1 MKVLVA
7 GAHGQVGQHVV
18 ALLSRSEHEVRAL
31 VRDQTQVSKLEKLGA
46 EAVVA
51 DLKGDVSHAVK
62 GCDAII
68 FAAGSGGKD
77 VEGVDRDGAIKLM
90 RVAQTKGVRRYV
102 MLSSMGADTPER
114 GPDELRDYL
123 KAKKEADVK
132 LRASELTYTIIRP
145 GQLTNEA
152 ATGHIRA
159 AKHFDEPGKITRED
173 VAKTLV
179 MALEHP
185 NTHGKTFEI
194 LNGDD
199 PIGEALASLA

>member
-1 MKVLVA
+1 MKILVA

-18 ALLSRSEHEVRAL
+18 ALLSKGEYEVRAL
-31 VRDQTQVSKLEKLGA
+31 VRDEAQVSEMKKLGA

-51 DLKGDVSHAVK
+51 DLKGDVSHAVE

-90 RVAQTKGVRRYV
+90 EAAQTRGVRRYV
-102 MLSSMGADTPER
+102 MLSSMGADTPEQ

-123 KAKKEADVK
+123 KAKKEADDE
-132 LRASELTYTIIRP
+132 LQASELIYTIIRP
-145 GQLTNEA
+145 GQLTNDA

-159 AKHFDEPGKITRED
+159 AKHLDEQGKITRED

-199 PIGEALASLA
+199 PIEEALESL